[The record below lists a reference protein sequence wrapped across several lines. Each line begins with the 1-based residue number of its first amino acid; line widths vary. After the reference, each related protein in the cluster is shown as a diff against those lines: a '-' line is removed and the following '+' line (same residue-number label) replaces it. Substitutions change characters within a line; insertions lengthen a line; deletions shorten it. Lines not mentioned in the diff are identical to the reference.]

1 MTTPRS
7 ASRRR
12 KTRATTARRGR
23 GSAPGPADALRG
35 LVNDPAVNALD
46 RRIRKIM
53 TAPQRA
59 ALQRA
64 IRALDRPFV
73 EEKCRLAI
81 ETALE
86 IQRLGTLKRTALL
99 QRNLWSSLDALA
111 MHFDDVGFT
120 GPFCAAAA
128 NVLGKLKFTDP
139 AVGDAEYRI
148 VKAVLDGGG
157 ARARRGGMDRAKFD
171 MVMKLAERYRAGR
184 HGIGNISRR
193 TFSFASAARS
203 ACNRPLGVLSMHF
216 AGAAGVVKV
225 PIAVIMGAANIAT
238 LFVGWWPVTVV
249 TIGVL
254 LVIWA
259 AGC

>member
-1 MTTPRS
+1 
-7 ASRRR
+7 
-12 KTRATTARRGR
+12 
-23 GSAPGPADALRG
+23 
-35 LVNDPAVNALD
+35 
-46 RRIRKIM
+46 M

-73 EEKCRLAI
+73 EEKCQLAI
-81 ETALE
+81 DTALE

-111 MHFDDVGFT
+111 MHFDEVGFT

-148 VKAVLDGGG
+148 VKAVLGGRS
-157 ARARRGGMDRAKFD
+157 ARARRVGMDRAKFD

-184 HGIGNISRR
+184 HGTKNISRKN
-193 TFSFASAARS
+193 FSFASAARN
-203 ACNRPLGVLSMHF
+203 ACNRPLGVLSVHF